1 MKRAHASLSLL
12 TALAACSGK
21 AAQPAAPSTPATD
34 TAPPAPGDPVF
45 PEEPFRASQ
54 PPPTAPRDFN
64 LPAMVHFQIGE
75 RDKIDVYL
83 VERHDLP
90 TISIDLNVDGGGMV
104 EPAGKTGMAAV
115 CMDML
120 AEGTRKL
127 DKIAFNEALADLAS
141 NVSSYAGDDRQ
152 GVAMNTLTKSFAATF
167 ALFIDTVT
175 EPGMRQADLDRMI
188 KRRLE
193 ALKQSRA
200 SAQSVSARLGGA
212 IIYGLNHP
220 FGRVVTEKTLKSIRL
235 SDCRR
240 HHQRYIK
247 PRGAR
252 LFIVGDTTEQKV
264 RESFAPLLARW
275 RGAPAR
281 VARPPDPRPPQG
293 RIFFV
298 HIPGAEQSSVSMFH
312 AGPPRIAPDYFP
324 TMLLAQV
331 LGGGFAS
338 RINMNLREDKGYS
351 YGAGGGF
358 GYNRFFGRFGAGS
371 SVRTDASYQSVL
383 ELRSEVAALKDGS
396 RPPTP
401 DELARDKEGTILGLP
416 SRFATA
422 DEALDQYRLLVY
434 YGLPADYFNTYV
446 DQVRSVT
453 AEQVQQA
460 AAAHLDPAGARYL
473 IVGDGDAPQIT
484 HLKGEKGGK
493 GQDKPLLDEA
503 GKPLTLR
510 AALARLAADGT
521 LGEGKLVELDP
532 DGAAV
537 KGVPAA
543 KPADPQ
549 GM

>member
-1 MKRAHASLSLL
+1 MKRAHASLFFLAS
-12 TALAACSGK
+12 AAACGGK
-21 AAQPAAPSTPATD
+21 ATQPAAPGAPAAGNR
-34 TAPPAPGDPVF
+34 APAAAGEPVF

-64 LPAMVHFQIGE
+64 LPAMAHFQMGE

-90 TISIDLNVDGGGMV
+90 TISIDLNVNGGGMV

-127 DKIAFNEALADLAS
+127 DKIAYNEALADLAS
-141 NVSSYAGDDRQ
+141 SVSSYAGDDRQ
-152 GVAMNTLTKSFAATF
+152 GVAMNTLTKSFDDTF

-200 SAQSVSARLGGA
+200 SAQSVSGRVSGA
-212 IIYGLNHP
+212 VIYGLTHP
-220 FGRVVTEKTLKSIRL
+220 FGRVVTEKTLKAIRL
-235 SDCRR
+235 SDCKR
-240 HHQRYIK
+240 HHQRYIR

-252 LFIVGDTTEQKV
+252 LFIVGDTTEQQV
-264 RESFAPLLARW
+264 RQSFAPLLVRW

-298 HIPGAEQSSVSMFH
+298 NIPGAEQSSVSMFH
-312 AGPPRIAPDYFP
+312 AGPPRLAPDYFS

-358 GYNRFFGRFGAGS
+358 NYNRFFGRFGAGS
-371 SVRTDASYQSVL
+371 SVRTDASYQSVH
-383 ELRSEVAALKDGS
+383 RAAQRGG
-396 RPPTP
+396 RAQGR
-401 DELARDKEGTILGLP
+401 E
-416 SRFATA
+416 
-422 DEALDQYRLLVY
+422 
-434 YGLPADYFNTYV
+434 
-446 DQVRSVT
+446 
-453 AEQVQQA
+453 QA
-460 AAAHLDPAGARYL
+460 AHARRAGARQGGHHPRVAVAL
-473 IVGDGDAPQIT
+473 RHRRRGARPVPPAGLLRPAGRLLQHLCRPGPGGDGGAGPAGRGRAPRS
-484 HLKGEKGGK
+484 GRR
-493 GQDKPLLDEA
+493 PLP
-503 GKPLTLR
+503 GRRRRRR
-510 AALARLAADGT
+510 AADRAPRG
-521 LGEGKLVELDP
+521 
-532 DGAAV
+532 
-537 KGVPAA
+537 
-543 KPADPQ
+543 
-549 GM
+549 